1 VLPVV
6 LWFHNGFMS
15 KASPVWVIDLKEAE
29 ELTLRLCNYASH
41 FQPSVDPKTRDLVLL
56 LLALA
61 IIEGSR
67 TAKFVAEK
75 KAAKAAKQEADQ
87 ARAALG
93 PSVSENVVGLR
104 P

>member
-1 VLPVV
+1 MPVV

-15 KASPVWVIDLKEAE
+15 KASPVWVIALKEAE

-75 KAAKAAKQEADQ
+75 KAAKQEADQ

-93 PSVSENVVGLR
+93 PSVAENVVGLR